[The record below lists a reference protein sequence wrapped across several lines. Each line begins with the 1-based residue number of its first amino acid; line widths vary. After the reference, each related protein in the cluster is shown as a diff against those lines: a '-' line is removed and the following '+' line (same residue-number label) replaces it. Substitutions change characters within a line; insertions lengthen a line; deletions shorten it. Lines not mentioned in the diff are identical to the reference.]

1 MTVVCILADPPR
13 PGVVF
18 ETLAETSPL
27 SESETAELYDAILR
41 DMLIAVDR
49 SGGDLLVN
57 YRPDDALPEKHVD
70 TNESAATTVGT
81 VVSETLDDPSVARVE
96 VQVGST
102 FAGRVGNTVTHLLRD
117 EDAQSVAVV
126 EPTTPFL
133 LRSTIDTAAM
143 QLRSNEVVLGPSAGG
158 RVYYA
163 GFTEAIDFTDA
174 FETPAIETLTDRAS
188 AASCD
193 VAFLDSQPT
202 IKHDSDLATVIANI
216 RARWHAERVVPK
228 HTAEFIIDTGLYAT
242 SEDGLPR
249 IVRD

>member
-1 MTVVCILADPPR
+1 M
-13 PGVVF
+13 
-18 ETLAETSPL
+18 
-27 SESETAELYDAILR
+27 
-41 DMLIAVDR
+41 
-49 SGGDLLVN
+49 
-57 YRPDDALPEKHVD
+57 
-70 TNESAATTVGT
+70 
-81 VVSETLDDPSVARVE
+81 SETLDDPSVARVE

-117 EDAQSVAVV
+117 EDAQSVAVI
-126 EPTTPFL
+126 EPTMPFL

-193 VAFLDSQPT
+193 VAFLDAQPT

-242 SEDGLPR
+242 SEDGLPQV
-249 IVRD
+249 VRD

>member
-1 MTVVCILADPPR
+1 
-13 PGVVF
+13 
-18 ETLAETSPL
+18 
-27 SESETAELYDAILR
+27 
-41 DMLIAVDR
+41 
-49 SGGDLLVN
+49 
-57 YRPDDALPEKHVD
+57 
-70 TNESAATTVGT
+70 
-81 VVSETLDDPSVARVE
+81 
-96 VQVGST
+96 
-102 FAGRVGNTVTHLLRD
+102 
-117 EDAQSVAVV
+117 
-126 EPTTPFL
+126 
-133 LRSTIDTAAM
+133 M

-228 HTAEFIIDTGLYAT
+228 HTAEFIIDTGLHAT